1 MTRLR
6 AGVAPWWHRYGIA
19 LTAGVLAVAAT
30 ANAFSYPSGSR
41 PLAVLLSAVTGA
53 AVLARYRSTW
63 LLAGIVSAGLVGL
76 AAVGIGETPMWAFV
90 ELLLVAFWVAEGLP
104 RREAA
109 GAVGLLFVAA
119 VAFDARSGE
128 GSIAGSIVSPAV
140 IVGGPALAGALLR
153 RSREQAARLASL
165 SAELAEQRDQAAMA
179 GQLAERARIAREIH
193 DVVAHTVSV
202 MLVQA
207 GAAEDMLDPGHPAS
221 APVAAIR
228 ATGKQALTDL
238 RRVIGVLRDAG
249 TGGVQPQPTL
259 AELPDLVAEA
269 CAAGARVTLDM
280 CQATDDALPPGAQL
294 TVYRTVQEALT
305 NARKHAPGAA
315 VTVAVRAD
323 RQGMHVQ
330 VDDDGPPREPTTS
343 PGFGLLGLRER
354 AALYGGALSAGPRAD
369 GTGWSVRLDLPIQ
382 ASVQVPQPGG
392 VR

>member
-1 MTRLR
+1 MTRVG
-6 AGVAPWWHRYGIA
+6 AGVAQWLHRYGIA
-19 LTAGVLAVAAT
+19 LTAAVLVVAGT
-30 ANAFSYPSGSR
+30 ANAFSYPSGSLA
-41 PLAVLLSAVTGA
+41 LAVALSAVTGA
-53 AVLARYRSTW
+53 AVLARQRSVW
-63 LLAGIVSAGLVGL
+63 LLAVVVSAGLAGL

-90 ELLLVAFWVAEGLP
+90 ELLLVAFWLAEGLP
-104 RREAA
+104 RREAVV
-109 GAVGLLFVAA
+109 AVGLLFVAA

-128 GSIAGSIVSPAV
+128 SSIAGSIVSPAV

-165 SAELAEQRDQAAMA
+165 SAELAEQRDQAALA

-193 DVVAHTVSV
+193 DVIAHTVSV

-238 RRVIGVLRDAG
+238 RRVIGVLRDDSSS
-249 TGGVQPQPTL
+249 GVRPQPTL
-259 AELPDLVAEA
+259 AELPDLVAET
-269 CAAGARVTLDM
+269 CATGAQVTLDM
-280 CQATDDALPPGAQL
+280 GEATDERLPPGAQL
-294 TVYRTVQEALT
+294 TIYRTVQEALT

-315 VTVAVRAD
+315 VTVVVKTD
-323 RQGMHVQ
+323 RQGTHVR
-330 VDDDGPPREPTTS
+330 VDDDGPSREATTS

-354 AALYGGALSAGPRAD
+354 AELYGGELSAGPRAD
-369 GTGWSVRLDLPIQ
+369 GSGWSVRLDLPSQ
-382 ASVQVPQPGG
+382 VSGQVPQPS

>member
-1 MTRLR
+1 M
-6 AGVAPWWHRYGIA
+6 
-19 LTAGVLAVAAT
+19 LAVAGAT
-30 ANAFSYPSGSR
+30 NAFSYPSGSL
-41 PLAVLLSAVTGA
+41 PVAVVLSAATGA
-53 AVLARYRSTW
+53 AVLARYRSVW
-63 LLAGIVSAGLVGL
+63 LLAGAVSAGLAGL

-90 ELLLVAFWVAEGLP
+90 ELLLVAFWLAEGLP
-104 RREAA
+104 RREAVV
-109 GAVGLLFVAA
+109 AVGLLFVAA

-128 GSIAGSIVSPAV
+128 SSIAGSVVSPGV

-165 SAELAEQRDQAAMA
+165 SAELAEQRDPAALA

-193 DVVAHTVSV
+193 DVIAHTVSV

-221 APVAAIR
+221 SPVAAIR

-238 RRVIGVLRDAG
+238 RRVIGVLRDDSSS
-249 TGGVQPQPTL
+249 GVRPQPTL
-259 AELPDLVAEA
+259 AELPDLVAETS
-269 CAAGARVTLDM
+269 AAGAQVTLDM
-280 CQATDDALPPGAQL
+280 SEATDDRLPPGAQL

-315 VTVAVRAD
+315 VTVVVRTD
-323 RQGMHVQ
+323 RQGTHVR
-330 VDDDGPPREPTTS
+330 VDDDGPSREATTS

-354 AALYGGALSAGPRAD
+354 AELYGGELSAGPRAD
-369 GTGWSVRLDLPIQ
+369 GSGWSVRLDLPSQ
-382 ASVQVPQPGG
+382 VSGQQVPQPS